1 MQSGPQTGLK
11 RQVWKGR
18 QYPNVFQHFMFLGCL
33 WVLMSGLKVLAG
45 PAIFWCLGA
54 MLFIPPK
61 SHPDHWPLVG
71 IQIPSLSTTSQ
82 VQNKHSRGPTAHF
95 GWNHCLLRGFLLP
108 PRDCGNA
115 ITYVAQSQ
123 GTDFVDHP
131 RWITIDF
138 YCDPVGVRGE
148 FQPTGDLSKREATE
162 GKWRAKYC
170 SMFWI

>member
-54 MLFIPPK
+54 MLHTSKITSRSLASSGNSNSILVYNKSGPK
-61 SHPDHWPLVG
+61 QTLPGSNCPFWLKPLSFKG
-71 IQIPSLSTTSQ
+71 IFVAAKGLWECH
-82 VQNKHSRGPTAHF
+82 N
-95 GWNHCLLRGFLLP
+95 LRGAI
-108 PRDCGNA
+108 PRHWFRRP
-115 ITYVAQSQ
+115 SE
-123 GTDFVDHP
+123 VDHDRLLLWSCRCP
-131 RWITIDF
+131 GW
-138 YCDPVGVRGE
+138 VSA
-148 FQPTGDLSKREATE
+148 TGDLSKREATE